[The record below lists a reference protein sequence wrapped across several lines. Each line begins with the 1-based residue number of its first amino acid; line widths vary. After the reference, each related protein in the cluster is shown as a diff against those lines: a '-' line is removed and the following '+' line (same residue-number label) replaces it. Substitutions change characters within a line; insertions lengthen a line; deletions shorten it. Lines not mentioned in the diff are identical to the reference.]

1 MGRAERRR
9 EMKKGEK
16 MKKPP
21 VYNYTPESLRGQLK
35 WEANQEFQEKVKK
48 IKAEVY
54 DDAVNAAMMLLLTL
68 PCQVLMEHFWQKSSS
83 KNIPK
88 FLDLVLDY
96 YGRWQ
101 NGELDMGKLKKDLW
115 EIGGIRMEEDV
126 KGYKN
131 QADIGLFTRDKL
143 SRNMLGFGWGHD
155 GSYNK
160 NRGRDGSASETWA
173 TFCALRVCG
182 SKEEV
187 DMMKKVMPE
196 TWDCMNKI
204 YHEIAVYLEEHDL
217 EYNDF
222 KI

>member
-21 VYNYTPESLRGQLK
+21 VYNYTPESWRGQLK

-131 QADIGLFTRDKL
+131 QADIDKVTQEIQTVQKDLALTRVTAGDDMVALSVGLSVMEKGNKAIIEGL
-143 SRNMLGFGWGHD
+143 KALGFRQIRRE
-155 GSYNK
+155 K
-160 NRGRDGSASETWA
+160 VTERCVKSEYQGYKY
-173 TFCALRVCG
+173 RVILE
-182 SKEEV
+182 KDLQEAEE
-187 DMMKKVMPE
+187 
-196 TWDCMNKI
+196 
-204 YHEIAVYLEEHDL
+204 
-217 EYNDF
+217 
-222 KI
+222 

>member
-131 QADIGLFTRDKL
+131 QADIDKVTQEIQTVQKDLALTRVTAGDDMVALSVGLSVMERGNKTIIEGLKA
-143 SRNMLGFGWGHD
+143 LGFRQIRRE
-155 GSYNK
+155 K
-160 NRGRDGSASETWA
+160 VTERCVKSEYQGYKY
-173 TFCALRVCG
+173 RVILE
-182 SKEEV
+182 KDLQEAEE
-187 DMMKKVMPE
+187 
-196 TWDCMNKI
+196 
-204 YHEIAVYLEEHDL
+204 
-217 EYNDF
+217 
-222 KI
+222 

>member
-54 DDAVNAAMMLLLTL
+54 DDAANAAMMLLLTL

-131 QADIGLFTRDKL
+131 QADIDKVTQEIQTVQKDLALTRVTAGDDMVALSVGLSVMERGNKAIIEGL
-143 SRNMLGFGWGHD
+143 KALGFRQIRRE
-155 GSYNK
+155 K
-160 NRGRDGSASETWA
+160 VTERCVKSEYQGYKY
-173 TFCALRVCG
+173 RVILE
-182 SKEEV
+182 KDLQEAEE
-187 DMMKKVMPE
+187 
-196 TWDCMNKI
+196 
-204 YHEIAVYLEEHDL
+204 
-217 EYNDF
+217 
-222 KI
+222 

>member
-1 MGRAERRR
+1 
-9 EMKKGEK
+9 

-131 QADIGLFTRDKL
+131 QADIDKVTQEIQTVQKDLALTRVTAGDDMVALSVGLSVMEKGNKAIIEGL
-143 SRNMLGFGWGHD
+143 KALGFRQIRRE
-155 GSYNK
+155 K
-160 NRGRDGSASETWA
+160 VTERCVKSEYQGYKY
-173 TFCALRVCG
+173 RVILE
-182 SKEEV
+182 KDLQEAEE
-187 DMMKKVMPE
+187 
-196 TWDCMNKI
+196 
-204 YHEIAVYLEEHDL
+204 
-217 EYNDF
+217 
-222 KI
+222 

>member
-16 MKKPP
+16 MKKLP

-131 QADIGLFTRDKL
+131 QADIDKVTQEIQTVQKDLALTRVTAGDDMVALSVGLSVMERGNKAIIEGL
-143 SRNMLGFGWGHD
+143 KALGFRQIRRE
-155 GSYNK
+155 K
-160 NRGRDGSASETWA
+160 VTERCVKSEYQGYKY
-173 TFCALRVCG
+173 RVILE
-182 SKEEV
+182 KDLQEAEE
-187 DMMKKVMPE
+187 
-196 TWDCMNKI
+196 
-204 YHEIAVYLEEHDL
+204 
-217 EYNDF
+217 
-222 KI
+222 

>member
-101 NGELDMGKLKKDLW
+101 NGEIDMGKLKKDLW

-131 QADIGLFTRDKL
+131 QADIDKVTQEIQTVQKDLALTRVTAGDDMVALSVGLSVMERGNKAIIEGL
-143 SRNMLGFGWGHD
+143 KALGFRQIRRE
-155 GSYNK
+155 K
-160 NRGRDGSASETWA
+160 VTERCVKSEYQGYKY
-173 TFCALRVCG
+173 RVILE
-182 SKEEV
+182 KDLQEAEE
-187 DMMKKVMPE
+187 
-196 TWDCMNKI
+196 
-204 YHEIAVYLEEHDL
+204 
-217 EYNDF
+217 
-222 KI
+222 

>member
-131 QADIGLFTRDKL
+131 QADIDKVTQEIQTVQKDLALTRVTAGDGMVALSVGLSVMEKGNKAIIEGL
-143 SRNMLGFGWGHD
+143 KALGFRQIRRE
-155 GSYNK
+155 K
-160 NRGRDGSASETWA
+160 VTERCVKSEYQGYKY
-173 TFCALRVCG
+173 RVILE
-182 SKEEV
+182 KDLQEAEE
-187 DMMKKVMPE
+187 
-196 TWDCMNKI
+196 
-204 YHEIAVYLEEHDL
+204 
-217 EYNDF
+217 
-222 KI
+222 

>member
-1 MGRAERRR
+1 M
-9 EMKKGEK
+9 
-16 MKKPP
+16 
-21 VYNYTPESLRGQLK
+21 RGQLK

-68 PCQVLMEHFWQKSSS
+68 PCQVLMDHFWQKSSS

-131 QADIGLFTRDKL
+131 QADIDKVTQEIQTVQKDLALTRVTAGDDMVALSVGLSVMERGNKAIIEGL
-143 SRNMLGFGWGHD
+143 KALGFRQIRRE
-155 GSYNK
+155 K
-160 NRGRDGSASETWA
+160 VTERCVKSEYQGYKY
-173 TFCALRVCG
+173 RVILEKDLQEA
-182 SKEEV
+182 KE
-187 DMMKKVMPE
+187 
-196 TWDCMNKI
+196 
-204 YHEIAVYLEEHDL
+204 
-217 EYNDF
+217 
-222 KI
+222 

>member
-131 QADIGLFTRDKL
+131 QADIDKVTQEIQTVQKDLALTRVTAGDDMVTLSVGLSVMEKGNKAIIEGLTA
-143 SRNMLGFGWGHD
+143 LGFRQIRRE
-155 GSYNK
+155 K
-160 NRGRDGSASETWA
+160 VTERCVKSEYQGYKY
-173 TFCALRVCG
+173 RVILE
-182 SKEEV
+182 KDLQEAEE
-187 DMMKKVMPE
+187 
-196 TWDCMNKI
+196 
-204 YHEIAVYLEEHDL
+204 
-217 EYNDF
+217 
-222 KI
+222 

>member
-126 KGYKN
+126 KVYKNHADIDKVTQEIQTVQKDLALTRVTAGDDMVALSVGLSVMEKGNKAIIEGLKALGFRQIRREKVTERCVKSEYQGYK
-131 QADIGLFTRDKL
+131 
-143 SRNMLGFGWGHD
+143 
-155 GSYNK
+155 Y
-160 NRGRDGSASETWA
+160 
-173 TFCALRVCG
+173 RVILE
-182 SKEEV
+182 KDLQEAEE
-187 DMMKKVMPE
+187 
-196 TWDCMNKI
+196 
-204 YHEIAVYLEEHDL
+204 
-217 EYNDF
+217 
-222 KI
+222 

>member
-9 EMKKGEK
+9 ELKKNEK
-16 MKKPP
+16 LKKPP

-131 QADIGLFTRDKL
+131 QADIDKVTQEIQTVQKDLALTRVTAGDDMVALSVGLSVMEKGNKAIIEGL
-143 SRNMLGFGWGHD
+143 KALGF
-155 GSYNK
+155 
-160 NRGRDGSASETWA
+160 RQIRRE
-173 TFCALRVCG
+173 
-182 SKEEV
+182 
-187 DMMKKVMPE
+187 KVTERCVKPE
-196 TWDCMNKI
+196 
-204 YHEIAVYLEEHDL
+204 YARLL
-217 EYNDF
+217 
-222 KI
+222 

>member
-68 PCQVLMEHFWQKSSS
+68 SCQVLMEHFWQKSSS

-131 QADIGLFTRDKL
+131 QADIDKVTQEIQTVQKDLALTRVTAGDDMVALSVGLSVMEKGNKAIIEGL
-143 SRNMLGFGWGHD
+143 KALGFRQIRRE
-155 GSYNK
+155 K
-160 NRGRDGSASETWA
+160 VTERCVKSEYQGYKY
-173 TFCALRVCG
+173 RVILE
-182 SKEEV
+182 KDLQEAEE
-187 DMMKKVMPE
+187 
-196 TWDCMNKI
+196 
-204 YHEIAVYLEEHDL
+204 
-217 EYNDF
+217 
-222 KI
+222 

>member
-131 QADIGLFTRDKL
+131 QADIDKVTQEIQTVQKDLALTRVTAGDDMVALSVGLSVMEKGNKAIIEGL
-143 SRNMLGFGWGHD
+143 KALGFQQIRRE
-155 GSYNK
+155 K
-160 NRGRDGSASETWA
+160 VTERCVKSEYQGYKY
-173 TFCALRVCG
+173 RVILE
-182 SKEEV
+182 KDLQEAEE
-187 DMMKKVMPE
+187 
-196 TWDCMNKI
+196 
-204 YHEIAVYLEEHDL
+204 
-217 EYNDF
+217 
-222 KI
+222 

>member
-131 QADIGLFTRDKL
+131 QADIDKVTQEIQTVQKDLALTRVTAGDDMVALSVGLSVMEKGNKVIIEGL
-143 SRNMLGFGWGHD
+143 KALGFRQIRRE
-155 GSYNK
+155 K
-160 NRGRDGSASETWA
+160 VTERCVKSEYQGYKY
-173 TFCALRVCG
+173 RVILE
-182 SKEEV
+182 KDLQEAEE
-187 DMMKKVMPE
+187 
-196 TWDCMNKI
+196 
-204 YHEIAVYLEEHDL
+204 
-217 EYNDF
+217 
-222 KI
+222 

>member
-9 EMKKGEK
+9 EMKKGET

-131 QADIGLFTRDKL
+131 QADIDKVTQEIQTVQKDLALTRVTAGDDMVALSVGLSVMEKGNKAIIEGL
-143 SRNMLGFGWGHD
+143 KALGFRQIRRE
-155 GSYNK
+155 K
-160 NRGRDGSASETWA
+160 VTERCVKSEYQGYKY
-173 TFCALRVCG
+173 RVILE
-182 SKEEV
+182 KDLQEAEE
-187 DMMKKVMPE
+187 
-196 TWDCMNKI
+196 
-204 YHEIAVYLEEHDL
+204 
-217 EYNDF
+217 
-222 KI
+222 

>member
-9 EMKKGEK
+9 ELKKNEK
-16 MKKPP
+16 LKKPP

-115 EIGGIRMEEDV
+115 EIGGIRMQEDV

-131 QADIGLFTRDKL
+131 QADIDKVTQEIQTVQKDLVITRVTAGDDMVALSVGLSVMEKGNKAIIEGL
-143 SRNMLGFGWGHD
+143 KAVGFRQIRRE
-155 GSYNK
+155 K
-160 NRGRDGSASETWA
+160 VTERCVKSEYQGYKY
-173 TFCALRVCG
+173 RVILE
-182 SKEEV
+182 KDLQEAEE
-187 DMMKKVMPE
+187 
-196 TWDCMNKI
+196 
-204 YHEIAVYLEEHDL
+204 
-217 EYNDF
+217 
-222 KI
+222 

>member
-131 QADIGLFTRDKL
+131 QADIDKVTQEIQTVQKDLALTRVTAGDDMVALSVGLSVMEKGNKAIIEGL
-143 SRNMLGFGWGHD
+143 KALGF
-155 GSYNK
+155 
-160 NRGRDGSASETWA
+160 R
-173 TFCALRVCG
+173 
-182 SKEEV
+182 
-187 DMMKKVMPE
+187 
-196 TWDCMNKI
+196 
-204 YHEIAVYLEEHDL
+204 
-217 EYNDF
+217 
-222 KI
+222 

>member
-9 EMKKGEK
+9 ELKKNEK
-16 MKKPP
+16 LKKPP

-115 EIGGIRMEEDV
+115 EIGGIRMQEDV

-131 QADIGLFTRDKL
+131 QTDIDKVTQEIQKVQKDLVLTRVTAGDDMVALSVGLSVMEKGNKAIIEEL
-143 SRNMLGFGWGHD
+143 KSLGFRQIRRE
-155 GSYNK
+155 K
-160 NRGRDGSASETWA
+160 A
-173 TFCALRVCG
+173 TERCVKPEYQGYKYRVILE
-182 SKEEV
+182 KDLQEAEE
-187 DMMKKVMPE
+187 
-196 TWDCMNKI
+196 
-204 YHEIAVYLEEHDL
+204 
-217 EYNDF
+217 
-222 KI
+222 

>member
-131 QADIGLFTRDKL
+131 QADIDKVTQEIQTVQKDLVLTRVTAGDDMVALSVGLSVMERGNKAIIEGL
-143 SRNMLGFGWGHD
+143 KALGFRQIRRE
-155 GSYNK
+155 K
-160 NRGRDGSASETWA
+160 VTERCVKSEYQGYKY
-173 TFCALRVCG
+173 RVILE
-182 SKEEV
+182 KDLQEAEE
-187 DMMKKVMPE
+187 
-196 TWDCMNKI
+196 
-204 YHEIAVYLEEHDL
+204 
-217 EYNDF
+217 
-222 KI
+222 

>member
-9 EMKKGEK
+9 ELKKNEK
-16 MKKPP
+16 LKKPP

-48 IKAEVY
+48 VKAEVY

-131 QADIGLFTRDKL
+131 QADIDKVTQEIQTVQKDLALTRVTAGDDMVALSVGLSVMEKGNKAIIEGL
-143 SRNMLGFGWGHD
+143 KALGFRQIRREKVTERCVKPE
-155 GSYNK
+155 YQRYK
-160 NRGRDGSASETWA
+160 Y
-173 TFCALRVCG
+173 RVILE
-182 SKEEV
+182 KDLQEVEE
-187 DMMKKVMPE
+187 
-196 TWDCMNKI
+196 
-204 YHEIAVYLEEHDL
+204 
-217 EYNDF
+217 
-222 KI
+222 

>member
-131 QADIGLFTRDKL
+131 QADIDKVTQEIQTVQKDLALTRVTAGDDMVALSVGLSVMERGNKAIIEGL
-143 SRNMLGFGWGHD
+143 KALGFRQIRRE
-155 GSYNK
+155 K
-160 NRGRDGSASETWA
+160 VTERCVKSEYQGYKY
-173 TFCALRVCG
+173 RVILE
-182 SKEEV
+182 KDLQEDEE
-187 DMMKKVMPE
+187 
-196 TWDCMNKI
+196 
-204 YHEIAVYLEEHDL
+204 
-217 EYNDF
+217 
-222 KI
+222 

>member
-9 EMKKGEK
+9 ELKKNEK
-16 MKKPP
+16 LKKPP

-131 QADIGLFTRDKL
+131 QADIDKVTQEIQTVQKDLALTRVTAGDDMVALSVGLSVMEKGNKAIIEGL
-143 SRNMLGFGWGHD
+143 KALGFRQIRREKVTERCVKPECQG
-155 GSYNK
+155 YK
-160 NRGRDGSASETWA
+160 Y
-173 TFCALRVCG
+173 RVILE
-182 SKEEV
+182 KDLQEAEE
-187 DMMKKVMPE
+187 
-196 TWDCMNKI
+196 
-204 YHEIAVYLEEHDL
+204 
-217 EYNDF
+217 
-222 KI
+222 

>member
-131 QADIGLFTRDKL
+131 QADIDKVTQEIQTVQKDLALTRVAAGDDMVALSVGLSVMERGNKAIIEGL
-143 SRNMLGFGWGHD
+143 KALGFRQIRRE
-155 GSYNK
+155 K
-160 NRGRDGSASETWA
+160 VTERCVKSEYQGYKY
-173 TFCALRVCG
+173 RVILE
-182 SKEEV
+182 KDLQEAEE
-187 DMMKKVMPE
+187 
-196 TWDCMNKI
+196 
-204 YHEIAVYLEEHDL
+204 
-217 EYNDF
+217 
-222 KI
+222 

>member
-131 QADIGLFTRDKL
+131 QADIDKVTQEIQTVQKDLALTRVTAGDDMVALSVGLSVMEKGNKAIIEGL
-143 SRNMLGFGWGHD
+143 KALGFRRIRRE
-155 GSYNK
+155 K
-160 NRGRDGSASETWA
+160 VTERCVKSEYQGYKY
-173 TFCALRVCG
+173 RVILE
-182 SKEEV
+182 KDLQEAEE
-187 DMMKKVMPE
+187 
-196 TWDCMNKI
+196 
-204 YHEIAVYLEEHDL
+204 
-217 EYNDF
+217 
-222 KI
+222 

>member
-9 EMKKGEK
+9 ELKKNEK
-16 MKKPP
+16 LKKPP

-131 QADIGLFTRDKL
+131 QADIDKVTQEIQTVQKDLALTRVTAGDDMVALSVGLSVMEKGNKAIIEGL
-143 SRNMLGFGWGHD
+143 KALGFRQIRREKVTERFVKPEYQG
-155 GSYNK
+155 YK
-160 NRGRDGSASETWA
+160 Y
-173 TFCALRVCG
+173 RVILE
-182 SKEEV
+182 KDLQEAEE
-187 DMMKKVMPE
+187 
-196 TWDCMNKI
+196 
-204 YHEIAVYLEEHDL
+204 
-217 EYNDF
+217 
-222 KI
+222 

>member
-131 QADIGLFTRDKL
+131 QADIDKVTQEIQTVQKDLALTRVTAGDDMVALSVGLSVMEKGNKAIIEGLTA
-143 SRNMLGFGWGHD
+143 LGFRQIRRE
-155 GSYNK
+155 K
-160 NRGRDGSASETWA
+160 VTERCVKSEYQGYKY
-173 TFCALRVCG
+173 RVILE
-182 SKEEV
+182 KDLQEAEE
-187 DMMKKVMPE
+187 
-196 TWDCMNKI
+196 
-204 YHEIAVYLEEHDL
+204 
-217 EYNDF
+217 
-222 KI
+222 

>member
-131 QADIGLFTRDKL
+131 QADIDKVTQEIQTVQKDLALTRVTAGDDIVALSVGLSVMEKGNKAIIEGL
-143 SRNMLGFGWGHD
+143 KALGFRQIRRE
-155 GSYNK
+155 K
-160 NRGRDGSASETWA
+160 VTERCVKSEYQGYKY
-173 TFCALRVCG
+173 RVILE
-182 SKEEV
+182 KDLQEAEE
-187 DMMKKVMPE
+187 
-196 TWDCMNKI
+196 
-204 YHEIAVYLEEHDL
+204 
-217 EYNDF
+217 
-222 KI
+222 

>member
-68 PCQVLMEHFWQKSSS
+68 MEHFWQKSSS

-131 QADIGLFTRDKL
+131 QADIDKVTQEIQTVQKDLALTRVTAGDDMVALSVGLSVMEKGNKAIIEGL
-143 SRNMLGFGWGHD
+143 KALGFRQIRRE
-155 GSYNK
+155 K
-160 NRGRDGSASETWA
+160 VTERCVKSEYQGYKY
-173 TFCALRVCG
+173 RVILE
-182 SKEEV
+182 KDLQEAEE
-187 DMMKKVMPE
+187 
-196 TWDCMNKI
+196 
-204 YHEIAVYLEEHDL
+204 
-217 EYNDF
+217 
-222 KI
+222 